1 MLLESIAYYI
11 FIKVPTFIDSKD
23 MISIAAD
30 MLLFILVL
38 ILERILDKKN
48 LHTERIQKI
57 YFIHG
62 LAILLIPVSSIII
75 VVTAFLS
82 KYSPAATI
90 INVSLLLGINVLV
103 FYLYDVLIQYYDD
116 KYEKDLL
123 KRQISAYANQ
133 FEIIKTSENNIK
145 MLRHDMKNHIS
156 TMRNMLLN
164 DKKTELL
171 HYIDRTYDHID
182 IKKEYARSGNAD
194 VDSII
199 NYKIAEAEKVGAVI
213 DIAVNLPDKINI
225 EPFDLNV
232 ILGNLID
239 NAVDALQKSERKDLK
254 IEIDL
259 DRTVLY
265 ISVANSHCGEVSFKD
280 GKFMTTKKD
289 KQNHG
294 IGLSSIRNVLK
305 KYNGTINVD
314 YNSSTFEVNILL
326 YNPNNEISNKSNEF
340 LH

>member
-11 FIKVPTFIDSKD
+11 FIKAPTFIDSKNI
-23 MISIAAD
+23 ISIAAD
-30 MLLFILVL
+30 MLLFVLVL
-38 ILERILDKKN
+38 ILERILDRRN
-48 LHTERIQKI
+48 LHRERIQKI
-57 YFIHG
+57 YVVHW

-82 KYSPAATI
+82 EYSPAATI

-103 FYLYDVLIQYYDD
+103 FYLYDVLMQYYGD

-123 KRQISAYANQ
+123 KRQINAYANQ
-133 FEIIKTSENNIK
+133 LEIIKTSENNIK

-164 DKKTELL
+164 DKKLELL
-171 HYIDRTYDHID
+171 NYIDRTYDHID
-182 IKKEYARSGNAD
+182 IKKEYARSGNSD

-213 DIAVNLPDKINI
+213 DVAVNLPDKINI
-225 EPFDLNV
+225 ETFDLNV

-239 NAVDALQKSERKDLK
+239 NAVEALKKSERKELK
-254 IEIDL
+254 IEIEL
-259 DRTVLY
+259 DRSVLY
-265 ISVANSHCGEVSFKD
+265 ITVTNSYCGKIRLQD
-280 GKFMTTKKD
+280 GKIMTTKKD
-289 KQNHG
+289 TQNHG
-294 IGLSSIRNVLK
+294 IGLSSIENVLK
-305 KYNGTINVD
+305 KYNGTIDVD

-326 YNPNNEISNKSNEF
+326 YNPIDEFPNKSNEF